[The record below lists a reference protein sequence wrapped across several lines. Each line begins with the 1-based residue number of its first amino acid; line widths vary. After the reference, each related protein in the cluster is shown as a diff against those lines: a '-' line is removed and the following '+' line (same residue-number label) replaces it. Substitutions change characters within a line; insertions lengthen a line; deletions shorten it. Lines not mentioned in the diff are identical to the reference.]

1 MNVNNPKGILYK
13 FCEAFV
19 NRRIAGIQGNIR
31 DVRESLDSEDKNSS
45 GDKHETGRAMLQLE
59 LEKLGQQLAEAEK
72 MEDVLAKVNIKS
84 VHSTIG
90 LGNLVETSKSNYFLA
105 VSAGL
110 CKEGGLVGVYCISIG
125 TPMGQVLLGKS
136 VGDKIVFNGESIQ
149 ITAVI

>member
-1 MNVNNPKGILYK
+1 MSTNNPKVVLYK

-19 NRRIAGIQGNIR
+19 NKRISGIQGNIR
-31 DVRESLDSEDKNSS
+31 DVRESLDSEDKNTA

-59 LEKLGQQLAEAEK
+59 LENLGQQLAEAEK
-72 MEDVLAKVNIKS
+72 MEDVLDKVNIKS
-84 VHSTIG
+84 VHQTIG

-110 CKEGGLVGVYCISIG
+110 YKEGDRAVYCISIK
-125 TPMGQVLLGKS
+125 TPIGQLLLGKS
-136 VGDKIVFNGESIQ
+136 VGDTVIFNGESIR

>member
-1 MNVNNPKGILYK
+1 MSANNTKGVLYK

-19 NRRIAGIQGNIR
+19 NKRIAGIQGNIR
-31 DVRESLDSEDKNSS
+31 DVRESLDSEDKNTA

-59 LEKLGQQLAEAEK
+59 LENLGQQLAEAEK
-72 MEDVLAKVNIKS
+72 MEDVLDKVNIKS
-84 VHSTIG
+84 VHSTVG

-110 CKEGGLVGVYCISIG
+110 YKEDDLAVYCISIG
-125 TPMGQVLLGKS
+125 TPMGQLLLGKS
-136 VGDKIVFNGESIQ
+136 VGDVVVFNGESIR